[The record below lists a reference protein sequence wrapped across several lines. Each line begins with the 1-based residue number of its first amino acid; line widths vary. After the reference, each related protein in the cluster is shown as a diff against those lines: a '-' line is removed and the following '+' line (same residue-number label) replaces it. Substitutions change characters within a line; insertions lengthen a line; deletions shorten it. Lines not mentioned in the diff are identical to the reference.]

1 MEEATFRETLQEQ
14 GYDAPSVVELDA
26 DKFVTDHA
34 HEFSAYAL
42 IVEGQFTV
50 TTALGPTTCNAG
62 DTFSLASGTMHSEQA
77 GPQGAKALV
86 GRKFP
91 SAPE

>member
-1 MEEATFRETLQEQ
+1 MEEATFRETLQAQ
-14 GYDAPSVVELDA
+14 GYDAPSVVDLEA
-26 DKFVTDHA
+26 DKFVADHT

-50 TTALGPTTCNAG
+50 TTPKGPTTCNTG
-62 DTFSLASGTMHSEQA
+62 DTFSLASGIMHSEQA

-86 GRKFP
+86 GRKFA
-91 SAPE
+91 SASE